1 MSRGP
6 VFLLGDLRQAGVPY
20 ARRFFQAIQGYE
32 GPVIVEFFGPV
43 NRAYMETFAAAL
55 PNFFVEFS
63 PESHDP
69 AVRLASGKRYT
80 NEEIEAS
87 IAAAL
92 DAGARRFDLFFMIG
106 MPRQTPDSA
115 LGSVDYAR
123 KLLHRFDD
131 GRLIP
136 FTSPLAPFLDP
147 GSLAYEHPE
156 RFGYQRYAD
165 SLQDHRNLLLQ
176 PSWKHILS
184 YETRWLDRHT
194 LADVTYEAGSRL
206 NHLKREVG
214 LISDEKAEET
224 EMRICEARSLMQ
236 EIDTIMASHNGGART
251 RALQRLKPRI
261 DRANTSTVCDKSELD
276 VDVGP
281 MPFKILNLARIGLG
295 IGE

>member
-1 MSRGP
+1 
-6 VFLLGDLRQAGVPY
+6 
-20 ARRFFQAIQGYE
+20 
-32 GPVIVEFFGPV
+32 
-43 NRAYMETFAAAL
+43 
-55 PNFFVEFS
+55 
-63 PESHDP
+63 
-69 AVRLASGKRYT
+69 
-80 NEEIEAS
+80 
-87 IAAAL
+87 
-92 DAGARRFDLFFMIG
+92 MIG

-156 RFGYQRYAD
+156 RFGYRRYAD